1 MPIGTRAEEFGW
13 FSVVESVCLCVSSW
27 QNLNFETATLVGTIR
42 KAALR
47 VLEECYM
54 SVCLDDSEI
63 IFSE

>member
-27 QNLNFETATLVGTIR
+27 HFETATLVGTIR
-42 KAALR
+42 EAALR
-47 VLEECYM
+47 ALEECYM

-63 IFSE
+63 VFSE

>member
-27 QNLNFETATLVGTIR
+27 QNLIFETATLVGTIR

-47 VLEECYM
+47 ALEEFY
-54 SVCLDDSEI
+54 VCLYG
-63 IFSE
+63 